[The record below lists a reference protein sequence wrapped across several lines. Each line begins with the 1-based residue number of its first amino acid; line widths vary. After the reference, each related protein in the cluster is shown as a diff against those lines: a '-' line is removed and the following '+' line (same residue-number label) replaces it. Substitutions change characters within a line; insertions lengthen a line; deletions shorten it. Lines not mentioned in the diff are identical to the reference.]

1 MEGENSRSNL
11 VLPLFFDKYR
21 TTQGVAA
28 LLAITALSTGIV
40 SGRGY
45 ADELTESDEPVVS
58 VTSETA
64 IPNGSEE
71 HSDVDDNQVVV
82 NSDDSEKVESKL
94 DSTAS
99 EKTLGDDNNPS
110 TSQTLSEDTIE
121 TTNSQKLVNESSS
134 QDTTKTITDEE
145 VRQFDLWTAVG
156 FERAAANDP
165 TKIALANFPISS
177 TRSDIPLVISPNV
190 KSTILEFSGAN
201 YYSET
206 EGVLTEKDARYD
218 LLVTYDDVTDTWW
231 GQPYFSNSQ
240 IRSSAFVVKST
251 QNENGSITL
260 YVPVT
265 KEQISVF
272 EKGLYTVTAIHS
284 KDLHVTASDWIINTE
299 PTIDI
304 SKKTVVAEVDE
315 VVDLL
320 STVTITDKEDDFSNN
335 DGYTTR
341 IETLSYENLSTGKIT
356 VLKSGTTTVKISDPG
371 DYRVRI
377 SVKDSDGQS
386 VQKDYTLT
394 VSSPSP
400 AHPET
405 DPDSPEPESPVDSTP
420 EEADS
425 SPQPPADTSE
435 VSSDSDNELV
445 DSDSNTK
452 PESHP
457 ETDPDSPESEVPV
470 DSTPE
475 EDDSSPQLPTD
486 TPEGS
491 SDSDDELVASD
502 SNTKPES
509 PVDSTPEEDDSSPQP
524 PVATPDDSSDSDNDS
539 VSSDSNTKPES
550 HPDIVPDSPE
560 PEVPVDSTPEEDDS
574 SPQPPADTSEVSS
587 DSDNELVSS
596 DSNTKPE
603 SHPETVPDSPEPES
617 PVDSTPGEDDS
628 SPQLPTD
635 TPEGSSDGDN
645 EPVASDSNTK
655 PESHPET
662 VPDSPEPESPVDST
676 PGEDDS
682 SPQLPTDTP
691 EGSSDGDNEPVASDS
706 NTKPESHPETVPDSP
721 ESEVPVDSTP
731 EEADPSLQPPV
742 ATSEVSSDSDEEVFG
757 NDSLLSNIM
766 PDGAHGAPS
775 NSNEPLT
782 DDSPEKVVDAIN
794 DTPLAKSS
802 PKTIATKLPNSKGND
817 NHTQSRLTN
826 VTTVPVTFTLNNL
839 EVSVKIAQ
847 NVLDYF
853 SASTYFSEQRNHAPS
868 DQNEFEQSNN
878 KKSQKSTAAKK
889 VINKD
894 YNDVNL
900 FDETTNNFSSVEKKV
915 DLKSLLVHLL
925 IFTMI
930 IAYSLVGFHFLK
942 RDH

>member
-121 TTNSQKLVNESSS
+121 TTNSQVLVNESSS
-134 QDTTKTITDEE
+134 QDTRKTITDEE

-240 IRSSAFVVKST
+240 IRSSAFVVKSI

-335 DGYTTR
+335 DSYTTR

-371 DYRVRI
+371 DYRVSI

-405 DPDSPEPESPVDSTP
+405 VLDSPEPESPVDSTP

-425 SPQPPADTSE
+425 SPQLPTDTPES
-435 VSSDSDNELV
+435 SSDSDNELV

-457 ETDPDSPESEVPV
+457 ETDPDSPE
-470 DSTPE
+470 
-475 EDDSSPQLPTD
+475 
-486 TPEGS
+486 
-491 SDSDDELVASD
+491 
-502 SNTKPES
+502 PES
-509 PVDSTPEEDDSSPQP
+509 PVDSTPEEDASSPQLP
-524 PVATPDDSSDSDNDS
+524 IDTPEVSSDSDNEP
-539 VSSDSNTKPES
+539 VASDSNTKPES

-560 PEVPVDSTPEEDDS
+560 SEVPIDSTPEEDDS
-574 SPQPPADTSEVSS
+574 SPQPP
-587 DSDNELVSS
+587 
-596 DSNTKPE
+596 
-603 SHPETVPDSPEPES
+603 
-617 PVDSTPGEDDS
+617 
-628 SPQLPTD
+628 
-635 TPEGSSDGDN
+635 
-645 EPVASDSNTK
+645 
-655 PESHPET
+655 
-662 VPDSPEPESPVDST
+662 
-676 PGEDDS
+676 
-682 SPQLPTDTP
+682 
-691 EGSSDGDNEPVASDS
+691 
-706 NTKPESHPETVPDSP
+706 
-721 ESEVPVDSTP
+721 
-731 EEADPSLQPPV
+731 V
-742 ATSEVSSDSDEEVFG
+742 ATSEVLSDSDEEVLG

-766 PDGAHGAPS
+766 PDGAHGATS

-817 NHTQSRLTN
+817 NHTRSRLTN

-847 NVLDYF
+847 NVLEYF
-853 SASTYFSEQRNHAPS
+853 SASTYFSEQRNHMPS
-868 DQNEFEQSNN
+868 DQNEFEQNN
-878 KKSQKSTAAKK
+878 HEKSQKSTAAKK
-889 VINKD
+889 VISKD

>member
-121 TTNSQKLVNESSS
+121 TTNSQVLVNESSS
-134 QDTTKTITDEE
+134 QDTRKTITDEE

-240 IRSSAFVVKST
+240 IRSSAFVVKSI

-335 DGYTTR
+335 DSYTTR

-371 DYRVRI
+371 DYRVSI

-405 DPDSPEPESPVDSTP
+405 VLDSPEPESPVDSTP
-420 EEADS
+420 EEADSSPQLPTDTPESSSDSDNELVDSDSNTKPESHPETDPDSPEPESPVDSIPEEDVS

-457 ETDPDSPESEVPV
+457 ETDPDSPEPESPVDSTPEEDASSPQLPAATPEDSSDGDDKLVDNDSDTKPESHPETDPDSPESEVPV

-475 EDDSSPQLPTD
+475 EDASSPQLPTD
-486 TPEGS
+486 TPEVS
-491 SDSDDELVASD
+491 SDSDNELVASD

-509 PVDSTPEEDDSSPQP
+509 HPETDPDSPEPESPVDSTPEEDASSPQLP
-524 PVATPDDSSDSDNDS
+524 IDTPEVSSDSDNEP
-539 VSSDSNTKPES
+539 VASDSNTKPES

-560 PEVPVDSTPEEDDS
+560 SEVPIDSTPEEDDS
-574 SPQPPADTSEVSS
+574 SPQPP
-587 DSDNELVSS
+587 
-596 DSNTKPE
+596 
-603 SHPETVPDSPEPES
+603 
-617 PVDSTPGEDDS
+617 
-628 SPQLPTD
+628 
-635 TPEGSSDGDN
+635 
-645 EPVASDSNTK
+645 
-655 PESHPET
+655 
-662 VPDSPEPESPVDST
+662 
-676 PGEDDS
+676 
-682 SPQLPTDTP
+682 
-691 EGSSDGDNEPVASDS
+691 
-706 NTKPESHPETVPDSP
+706 
-721 ESEVPVDSTP
+721 
-731 EEADPSLQPPV
+731 V
-742 ATSEVSSDSDEEVFG
+742 ATSEVLSDSDEEVLG

-766 PDGAHGAPS
+766 PDGAHGATS

-817 NHTQSRLTN
+817 NHTRSRLTN

-847 NVLDYF
+847 NVLEYF
-853 SASTYFSEQRNHAPS
+853 SASTYFSEQRNHMPS
-868 DQNEFEQSNN
+868 DQNEFEQNN
-878 KKSQKSTAAKK
+878 HEKSQKSTAAKK
-889 VINKD
+889 VISKD

>member
-134 QDTTKTITDEE
+134 QDTRKTITDEE

-335 DGYTTR
+335 DSYTTR

-400 AHPET
+400 AHPEIV
-405 DPDSPEPESPVDSTP
+405 PDSPEPESPVDS
-420 EEADS
+420 A
-425 SPQPPADTSE
+425 
-435 VSSDSDNELV
+435 
-445 DSDSNTK
+445 
-452 PESHP
+452 
-457 ETDPDSPESEVPV
+457 
-470 DSTPE
+470 PE
-475 EDDSSPQLPTD
+475 EDVSSPQLPAA
-486 TPEGS
+486 TPE
-491 SDSDDELVASD
+491 
-502 SNTKPES
+502 
-509 PVDSTPEEDDSSPQP
+509 
-524 PVATPDDSSDSDNDS
+524 DSSDGDD
-539 VSSDSNTKPES
+539 KL
-550 HPDIVPDSPE
+550 
-560 PEVPVDSTPEEDDS
+560 VD
-574 SPQPPADTSEVSS
+574 
-587 DSDNELVSS
+587 S

-617 PVDSTPGEDDS
+617 PVDSTPEEDVS
-628 SPQLPTD
+628 SPQPPAD
-635 TPEGSSDGDN
+635 TSEVSSDSDN
-645 EPVASDSNTK
+645 ELVASDSNTK

-676 PGEDDS
+676 PEEDVS
-682 SPQLPTDTP
+682 SPQPPVATPDDT
-691 EGSSDGDNEPVASDS
+691 SDSDNELVASDS
-706 NTKPESHPETVPDSP
+706 NTKPESHPDIVPDSP
-721 ESEVPVDSTP
+721 ESEVPVDSTS
-731 EEADPSLQPPV
+731 EEDAPSLQPPV
-742 ATSEVSSDSDEEVFG
+742 ATPDDSSDSDNELVDSDSNTKPESHPETDPDSPEPESPVDSTPEEDDSSPQLPADTSEVSSDSDNESVKPESHPDIVPDSPEPEVPVDSTPEEAAPSPQPPVATSEVLSDSDEEVLG

-766 PDGAHGAPS
+766 PDGAHGATS

-782 DDSPEKVVDAIN
+782 DDSPEKAVDAIN

-817 NHTQSRLTN
+817 NHTRSRLTN

-847 NVLDYF
+847 NVLEYF
-853 SASTYFSEQRNHAPS
+853 SASTYFSEQRNHTPS

-878 KKSQKSTAAKK
+878 EKSQKSTAAKK
-889 VINKD
+889 VISKD